1 MICLSKLL
9 VECDYFYKTRLL
21 RCTGLFGI
29 LLPYGPACATIA
41 SCWNQ
46 HRCNL
51 SPNGEFHLRR
61 INIVALS
68 LLAASLLTGCT
79 SNTAEGAASGALV
92 GAGSA
97 MFVGALT
104 DLIVD
109 GHVNPYRLER
119 NAVAG
124 AIVGGAAGAA
134 QGHAK
139 DKSERDRAT
148 MKTVAAEQM
157 RDEQELIAEIGA
169 DNFRGLEAL
178 VTCQHKDAYRLAL
191 KAIESDKPQFKEAGY
206 VVQALVDKDRGNDHG
221 ADRSLSEF
229 LAITDLEL
237 DQETAKKEL
246 DVLMG
251 ELLVERRVQGIAPQ
265 C

>member
-1 MICLSKLL
+1 VLL
-9 VECDYFYKTRLL
+9 
-21 RCTGLFGI
+21 GI
-29 LLPYGPACATIA
+29 LLPNVPVCATIT

-46 HRCNL
+46 HRSYQ

-61 INIVALS
+61 INIVVLS

-79 SNTAEGAASGALV
+79 SNTAGGAAKGALA

-109 GHVNPYRLER
+109 GHVDPYRLER
-119 NAVAG
+119 NAVGG

-134 QGHAK
+134 QGHSK
-139 DKSERDRAT
+139 DKSEQDRAT
-148 MKTVAAEQM
+148 KKTAAAEQV
-157 RDEQELIAEIGA
+157 RDDQELIAEIGS
-169 DNFRGLEAL
+169 NSFRGLEAL
-178 VTCQHKDAYRLAL
+178 VTCQHTEAYRFAL
-191 KAIESDKPQFKEAGY
+191 KAIESDNSQFREAGY
-206 VVQALVDKDRGNDHG
+206 LVQALVDKDRGNDHG
-221 ADRSLSEF
+221 ADKSLLEF

-237 DQETAKKEL
+237 DQQTVHKEL

-251 ELLVERRVQGIAPQ
+251 ELKVERKVQGISPQ